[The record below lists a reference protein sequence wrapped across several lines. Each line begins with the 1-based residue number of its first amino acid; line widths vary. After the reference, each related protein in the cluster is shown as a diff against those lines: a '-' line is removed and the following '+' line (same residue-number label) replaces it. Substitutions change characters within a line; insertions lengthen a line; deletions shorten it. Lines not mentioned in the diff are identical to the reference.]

1 MTTPGGNSIGPY
13 INSCGRG
20 EGRLRGG
27 RMEEGGRH
35 GRGDREGSREGG
47 SENGVGDREGELAAF
62 VSKGLAAL
70 MKGAYERATEREK

>member
-1 MTTPGGNSIGPY
+1 
-13 INSCGRG
+13 
-20 EGRLRGG
+20 
-27 RMEEGGRH
+27 MEEGGRH

-47 SENGVGDREGELAAF
+47 SENGVGDSENGVGDREGELAAV